1 MVYNVRDIITICLI
15 IKVKKMKELN
25 SLEIELVAGGYA
37 KGLIDSVAGG
47 TLSTLLGA
55 ANGAWSGARVAA
67 SGTSNAVVSGTDLIG
82 IGAAVGGLWTGL
94 SALVGVGAGAIA
106 GGVGGL
112 ASGLL
117 GGVEDSAALSKQLH
131 TNLST

>member
-94 SALVGVGAGAIA
+94 SALVGVGAGA
-106 GGVGGL
+106 
-112 ASGLL
+112 S
-117 GGVEDSAALSKQLH
+117 
-131 TNLST
+131 